1 MLRDDPTKWWMLQIE
16 LTEVNSEQGSLFD
29 LLITPI
35 QRTELLQR
43 SFEYIPSLPRV
54 TRGESSWGLA
64 DVQNISSEVMVANLT
79 VRPPVSR
86 IAEEPNPGILLEAN
100 EPRFFTP
107 VVLHLPLQILAVER
121 TPEVG
126 RFARSAKTFSTIM
139 ADFLESAL
147 KYLQMQHFY
156 MLSVEPIAEKG
167 SFLEWY
173 RNLEHLDQITIH
185 YIGKNLPARPDGL
198 IYSLKSAAEDFK
210 SDMNS
215 ESVDLVAKNP
225 RLSEQDVEEI
235 DNAIADRRLRIRAR
249 GTRDGV
255 GVPWSSKDKPV
266 PRAALVPIEDQDA
279 MPLRSLGIKI
289 GGLLQEMFSNRT
301 R

>member
-1 MLRDDPTKWWMLQIE
+1 MLSDDPTKWWMLQIE
-16 LTEVNSEQGSLFD
+16 LPEVNPGQGN
-29 LLITPI
+29 LLSTPI
-35 QRTELLQR
+35 PRKELLQR

-64 DVQNISSEVMVANLT
+64 DVTLISSEVMVANLT

-86 IAEEPNPGILLEAN
+86 IAEEPNPGILQEAN

-107 VVLHLPLQILAVER
+107 VVLHLSLQILAVER

-126 RFARSAKTFSTIM
+126 RFARSAKTFSIIM
-139 ADFLESAL
+139 AEFLESAL
-147 KYLQMQHFY
+147 QHFQMSQFY
-156 MLSVEPIAEKG
+156 SLSVEAIAEKG

-173 RNLEHLDQITIH
+173 HNLEHLDQITIH

-198 IYSLKSAAEDFK
+198 IYSLRKAAEEFK

-225 RLSEQDVEEI
+225 RLSELDVEEI
-235 DNAIADRRLRIRAR
+235 DNAIADRRLRIRAK

-255 GVPWSSKDKPV
+255 GIPWSSKDKPV
-266 PRAALVPIEDQDA
+266 PRAVLVPSEDRDA
-279 MPLRSLGIKI
+279 ISLSSLGVKI
-289 GGLLQEMFSNRT
+289 GALLQEIFSSRA

>member
-1 MLRDDPTKWWMLQIE
+1 MLSDDQTKWWMLQIE
-16 LTEVNSEQGSLFD
+16 LPEVNPRQGTLFE
-29 LLITPI
+29 LLSTPI
-35 QRTELLQR
+35 PRKELLQQ

-64 DVQNISSEVMVANLT
+64 DVQLVGSDVMVAYLN
-79 VRPPVSR
+79 VRPPVTR
-86 IAEEPNPGILLEAN
+86 IAEEPNPGTLQEAN

-107 VVLHLPLQILAVER
+107 VVLHLTLQILAVER

-126 RFARSAKTFSTIM
+126 RFARSAKTFAIIM

-147 KYLQMQHFY
+147 QHFQMSHFY
-156 MLSVEPIAEKG
+156 LLSVEAIAEKG

-173 RNLEHLDQITIH
+173 GNLDHLDQITVH

-198 IYSLKSAAEDFK
+198 IYSLRKAAEEFK
-210 SDMNS
+210 NEMKS

-225 RLSEQDVEEI
+225 RLSDLDVEEI

-266 PRAALVPIEDQDA
+266 PRAALVPFEEQDA
-279 MPLRSLGIKI
+279 VSLRSIGVKI
-289 GGLLQEMFSNRT
+289 GTLLQGMFANRPN
-301 R
+301 